1 MASPSRWAPGV
12 TRASSGMR
20 VGTGTRMTPD
30 PAALRIVVVPGLGLD
45 ARSWAPVAEVLDV
58 PVEVRPLPGYGM
70 RAARGTDLSPS
81 ALGHRLGKE
90 LRDGPPA
97 VLVGHSSGCQVA
109 AHAASAAGGAVVG
122 LVLVGPT
129 TDPRAGGWAALV
141 RRWLR
146 TAVHEDPRQV
156 PGLARQYARTGLGS
170 MRRGMDAARRDDLRA
185 TLDDLRLPVL
195 AVRGPQDRI
204 CPQDWAERLAPW
216 CLTLTGGGHLVPC
229 THGPELGGVLT
240 RFAADVA
247 PR

>member
-1 MASPSRWAPGV
+1 
-12 TRASSGMR
+12 
-20 VGTGTRMTPD
+20 MTCPRCG
-30 PAALRIVVVPGLGLD
+30 AALRAPGLMD
-45 ARSWAPVAEVLDV
+45 SSWQCERHGGVSPLRVL
-58 PVEVRPLPGYGM
+58 P
-70 RAARGTDLSPS
+70 RASG
-81 ALGHRLGKE
+81 GH
-90 LRDGPPA
+90 LR
-97 VLVGHSSGCQVA
+97 QVA
-109 AHAASAAGGAVVG
+109 AHAASAAGGAIVG